1 MWCRSAG
8 RPALE
13 LRGTLALH
21 RPSPRSSRPTF
32 QHRAVGALRS
42 ERTPAAP
49 ARMDRSVLL
58 VGYGTF
64 AKSTTE
70 EPPRLPRRVLRA
82 TATSCKP
89 VERSAAVQVGE
100 RAAKYRRGK
109 PAC

>member
-1 MWCRSAG
+1 MWCRSAE

-42 ERTPAAP
+42 ERTTAAP

-64 AKSTTE
+64 AKSTPAA
-70 EPPRLPRRVLRA
+70 PPRLPRRVVPA
-82 TATSCKP
+82 TATTRKP
-89 VERSAAVQVGE
+89 VERSPAGRVWD
-100 RAAKYRRGK
+100 RAATS
-109 PAC
+109 